1 MAIKISGTTV
11 INDSRN
17 ITDVENFGDA
27 NTVYTGNGANLTGIS
42 GGSKSFTASGAISDG
57 RALLINSDGTVS
69 QPTKSAADV
78 SSVSAITTFTTSRSF
93 DYAPVFDST
102 NNKVVIFY
110 RDFGD
115 SSKGKCVVA
124 TISGDSVSYGSI
136 VQFESA
142 STSDPVAAFDSA
154 NGKVVVFY
162 SADSKGYAK
171 VGTVSGTS
179 ITFGSRVEF
188 NGGSTD
194 LYGDSATYD
203 PDEGKVIISYRDSGN
218 SSYGTSRVGTVSGT
232 SISFGSESVFKSA
245 TTAYISSTYDS
256 TNGKVVVAFRDDGA
270 SSYGKIVGG
279 DVSGTSISF
288 DSGSGG
294 ISEKTF
300 ESGRADYI
308 RVSHDP
314 VGGVNL
320 VVYQDDGDSQ
330 KGKAVPCRIDG
341 NGFDL
346 GSIRIFEESNI
357 RNMGLAYDSTNKR
370 HVVSYSDDGDS
381 FQGRAR
387 AIHIDTLTD
396 VEGVPTFGTLHTFT
410 TGYTGHIN
418 STYDSNADRTII
430 TYIDDTPD
438 NGESVLVDCSGMN
451 VFNTQGGA
459 VEFETG
465 PADNMNSVY
474 DPDSG
479 KLIVT
484 YRDTGN
490 SNKGTLVMGTL
501 TPSGITFGDPIVFN
515 TTNTEHT
522 AVTYDT
528 TNNKIV
534 IAFVDAGNSNKG
546 KAIVG
551 DVDGDTVVF
560 GSVTMFNN
568 AVTQDCDA
576 IFDPDNE
583 KVIISYRDYSDS
595 EKGTAIVGTV
605 SGTSI
610 SFGSEYAFTS
620 NQALRPR
627 LVYDTSNNK
636 VVICYRH
643 GGNSDRGTA
652 IVATVS
658 GSTIS
663 YGPAV
668 VFQNNSIDIPDICFD
683 STNNK
688 VVIAYRHAGNSNY
701 GTAIVGTVSG
711 TSISFG
717 TKVVFD
723 ENAIHYTQIAYSP
736 ESNRVVISYRSSD
749 TNGRSVLG
757 KVDGTDFVFGPPIG
771 FKLGNLS
778 GGDHNMTSAH
788 MPNLDKVIVSYK
800 DNDGGNGGKSQI
812 LTVAETDI
820 TSNNFIGV
828 AAEAISNS
836 ASGDVTIV
844 GGINDSQSGLTTAR
858 KQYIQMDGTISTN
871 NTGIE
876 AGISISG
883 TKISVGA

>member
-1 MAIKISGTTV
+1 MSIEISGTTV
-11 INDSRN
+11 IDDNRHIVGIN
-17 ITDVENFGDA
+17 TFGDA
-27 NTVYTGNGANLTGIS
+27 NTVYTGSGANLSGIDA
-42 GGSKSFTASGAISDG
+42 GSKNFTAFGSISNG
-57 RALLINSDGTVS
+57 RAVLINSDGTVS
-69 QPTKSAADV
+69 QPTKTSGDT
-78 SSVSAITTFTTSRSF
+78 SSVSGITTFTTSRSF
-93 DYAPVFDST
+93 NYAPVFDST

-110 RDFGD
+110 RDYAD

-124 TISGDSVSYGSI
+124 TISGDSVSYGT
-136 VQFESA
+136 VVEFESA
-142 STSDPVAAFDSA
+142 STSNPTAAFDSD

-188 NGGSTD
+188 NGGTTT

-203 PDEGKVIISYRDSGN
+203 PDEGKVIISYRDNGN

-232 SISFGSESVFKSA
+232 SISFGSEAVFKSA

-256 TNGKVVVAFRDDGA
+256 KFGKVVIAFRDDGA
-270 SSYGKIVGG
+270 SSYGKCVGG

-288 DSGSGG
+288 SSGSGG

-308 RVSHDP
+308 RVTHDTA
-314 VGGVNL
+314 GGTNL
-320 VVYQDDGDSQ
+320 VCYQDDGDSQ
-330 KGKAVPCRIDG
+330 KGKAVCLRIDG

-346 GSIRIFEESNI
+346 GSIKVFETSNI

-381 FQGRAR
+381 FEGRAR
-387 AIHIDTLTD
+387 AVNVDTFTD
-396 VEGVPTFGTLHTFT
+396 ETGVPTFGTLHTFT

-418 STYDSNADRTII
+418 STYDSNADRVII

-438 NGESVLVDCSGMN
+438 NGESVLVDCSNMN
-451 VFNTQGGA
+451 VFNTQGSA
-459 VEFETG
+459 VQFESG
-465 PADNMNSVY
+465 NANSMNSVY
-474 DPDSG
+474 DPDTG
-479 KLIVT
+479 RLIIS
-484 YRDTGN
+484 YRDSGN
-490 SNKGTLVMGTL
+490 SNKGTVVMGTL
-501 TPSGITFGDPIVFN
+501 TPSGITFGNPIVFN
-515 TTNTEHT
+515 TSNTEHT

-551 DVDGDTVVF
+551 NVDGDTIVF
-560 GSVTMFNN
+560 GSATIFNN
-568 AVTQDCDA
+568 ANTQDCDA

-583 KVIISYRDYSDS
+583 KVVISYRDYGDS
-595 EKGTAIVGTV
+595 EKGKLIVGTV
-605 SGTSI
+605 SDTSI

-636 VVICYRH
+636 VVIAYRH

-658 GSTIS
+658 GSTVS
-663 YGPAV
+663 YGSAV
-668 VFQNNSIDIPDICFD
+668 IFQNNSIDIPDICFD

-688 VVIAYRHAGNSNY
+688 VVIAYRHSGNSNY

-757 KVDGTDFVFGPPIG
+757 KVDGTDFLFSPAIG
-771 FKLGNLS
+771 FKDGNLS
-778 GGDHNMTSAH
+778 GGDHNMTSVH
-788 MPNLDKVIVSYK
+788 MPNLDKVIVSYQ
-800 DNDGGNGGKSQI
+800 DTASSNVGRSMI

-820 TSNNFIGV
+820 SSNNFIGV

-836 ASGDVTIV
+836 ASGEITIV
-844 GGINDSQSGLTTAR
+844 GGINESQSGLTTAR
-858 KQYIQMDGTISTN
+858 KQYIQMDGTISTSN
-871 NTGIE
+871 SGLE
-876 AGISISG
+876 AGTSISSS
-883 TKISVGA
+883 KLIVGS